1 MTGHNG
7 YEFHWQKID
16 WVILFIFV
24 AMVFFFL
31 GMVCGCQAVGT
42 TNNTPIADGG
52 KQVVNNGI
60 TYWDLYWSG
69 LILLGI
75 VGVLYY
81 IREAIK
87 YGFSPVRILKGI
99 RK

>member
-16 WVILFIFV
+16 WVILFIFI

-69 LILLGI
+69 LML
-75 VGVLYY
+75 VGLYVMY
-81 IREAIK
+81 EVIK
-87 YGFSPVRILKGI
+87 YRVLKPWGI
-99 RK
+99 IFGKRK